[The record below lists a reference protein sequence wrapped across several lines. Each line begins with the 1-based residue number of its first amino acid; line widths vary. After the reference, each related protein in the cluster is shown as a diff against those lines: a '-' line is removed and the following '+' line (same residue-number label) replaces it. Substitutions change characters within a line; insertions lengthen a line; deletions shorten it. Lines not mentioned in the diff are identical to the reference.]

1 MDFMN
6 FRLYELLTLWT
17 MTTYPLLFGVTQ
29 NPAEIFR
36 NIRRVCDSNAGNTP
50 KIIKVTGKNAHGA
63 NTKIISPADSFR
75 LRRARLRLKSP
86 NSLFNLGKSIIILVI
101 SGKLYEIT
109 VS

>member
-1 MDFMN
+1 MDF
-6 FRLYELLTLWT
+6 

-50 KIIKVTGKNAHGA
+50 KIIKVTGKNAHWSKYKNNLASGFL
-63 NTKIISPADSFR
+63 PASE
-75 LRRARLRLKSP
+75 ARLRLKSP